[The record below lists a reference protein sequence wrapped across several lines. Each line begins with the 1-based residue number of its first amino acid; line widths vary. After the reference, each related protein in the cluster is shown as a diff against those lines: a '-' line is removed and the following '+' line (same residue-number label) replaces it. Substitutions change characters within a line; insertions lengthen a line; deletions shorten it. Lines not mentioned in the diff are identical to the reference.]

1 MGRMTIHAAW
11 LTLHLLAAA
20 FWVGGMATMHF
31 AVRPA
36 VTAVLIAPPQR
47 LALMAA
53 VLQRFFAGVT
63 AAIAVLLLSGLAMVF
78 GSGGFATQRPGVH
91 TMFVLALVMMALFG
105 HIRLALYPR
114 LQRALAAGTLPAAA
128 TALNGIRRLVAVN
141 LVLGVLV
148 FAVALLWR

>member
-1 MGRMTIHAAW
+1 MTIHAVW

-36 VTAVLIAPPQR
+36 AAAVLIAPPQR
-47 LALMAA
+47 LALMVA
-53 VLQRFFAGVT
+53 VLQRFFAGVM
-63 AAIAVLLLSGLAMVF
+63 AAIVLLLLSGLAMVF
-78 GSGGFATQRPGVH
+78 GSGGFGTQRPGVH
-91 TMFVLALVMMALFG
+91 LMFLLGLVMAALFG

-114 LQRALAAGTLPAAA
+114 LQRALAAGALPLAAA
-128 TALNGIRRLVAVN
+128 ALNGIRRLVVVN